1 MKLITFLVLYLAFSQ
16 ISLNICGTLSRNH
29 RYRNTRRRSTRT
41 GQANNKWYQLFVGL
55 LFGLAGEAHDM
66 SALNECVPDKWKIV
80 DSSPAPKNG
89 DAPPQKSIFMEII
102 NAVGTVI
109 TFVCA
114 WKKKIIK
121 LLTKK
126 IRKLLRRNR
135 YRMFVETRVANLRKV
150 KWGWDSIGNF
160 FSNVANTVEN
170 TAEKVVNT
178 AEKVVNTVESGA
190 VDIAEGHYLQ
200 AFKKIKGMALSVED
214 WAHKKWDEIKSLA
227 NGIVSKLKFVY
238 SNAVNTVKRFLS
250 SSLVE
255 TLKKIFECAMT
266 LKSLILGL
274 TDVIVGVQDK
284 MELLASIAAQDYA
297 AIAEL
302 IVDLICNFSDL
313 VEAFTY
319 LIDGI
324 HESDTIK
331 QYSLIGKFIGTAI
344 RAIVSRK
351 LKYLKK

>member
-160 FSNVANTVEN
+160 F
-170 TAEKVVNT
+170 
-178 AEKVVNTVESGA
+178 
-190 VDIAEGHYLQ
+190 
-200 AFKKIKGMALSVED
+200 
-214 WAHKKWDEIKSLA
+214 
-227 NGIVSKLKFVY
+227 
-238 SNAVNTVKRFLS
+238 
-250 SSLVE
+250 
-255 TLKKIFECAMT
+255 
-266 LKSLILGL
+266 
-274 TDVIVGVQDK
+274 
-284 MELLASIAAQDYA
+284 
-297 AIAEL
+297 
-302 IVDLICNFSDL
+302 
-313 VEAFTY
+313 
-319 LIDGI
+319 
-324 HESDTIK
+324 
-331 QYSLIGKFIGTAI
+331 
-344 RAIVSRK
+344 
-351 LKYLKK
+351 

>member
-1 MKLITFLVLYLAFSQ
+1 
-16 ISLNICGTLSRNH
+16 
-29 RYRNTRRRSTRT
+29 
-41 GQANNKWYQLFVGL
+41 
-55 LFGLAGEAHDM
+55 
-66 SALNECVPDKWKIV
+66 
-80 DSSPAPKNG
+80 
-89 DAPPQKSIFMEII
+89 MEI
-102 NAVGTVI
+102 
-109 TFVCA
+109 
-114 WKKKIIK
+114 
-121 LLTKK
+121 
-126 IRKLLRRNR
+126 
-135 YRMFVETRVANLRKV
+135 
-150 KWGWDSIGNF
+150 F

-227 NGIVSKLKFVY
+227 NGIVSKLKVVY

-274 TDVIVGVQDK
+274 TDVIVGVEDK
-284 MELLASIAAQDYA
+284 MVLLASIAAQDYA
-297 AIAEL
+297 SIAEL
-302 IVDLICNFSDL
+302 IVDLICNFSDF

>member
-1 MKLITFLVLYLAFSQ
+1 MKWS
-16 ISLNICGTLSRNH
+16 
-29 RYRNTRRRSTRT
+29 
-41 GQANNKWYQLFVGL
+41 
-55 LFGLAGEAHDM
+55 
-66 SALNECVPDKWKIV
+66 
-80 DSSPAPKNG
+80 
-89 DAPPQKSIFMEII
+89 
-102 NAVGTVI
+102 
-109 TFVCA
+109 
-114 WKKKIIK
+114 
-121 LLTKK
+121 
-126 IRKLLRRNR
+126 
-135 YRMFVETRVANLRKV
+135 
-150 KWGWDSIGNF
+150 WDSIGNF

-170 TAEKVVNT
+170 TAEKVFNTVEKDVNT
-178 AEKVVNTVESGA
+178 LESGA
-190 VDIAEGHYLQ
+190 VDIAEG

-227 NGIVSKLKFVY
+227 NGIVSKLKVVY

-274 TDVIVGVQDK
+274 TDVIVGVEDK
-284 MELLASIAAQDYA
+284 MVLLASIAAQDYA
-297 AIAEL
+297 SIAEL
-302 IVDLICNFSDL
+302 IVDLICNFSDF